1 MAKKKRTRRPAVRRL
16 PDRAPSPT
24 LVTPEGDPLVFCT
37 ALYRHPS
44 MDQVVQILAQADDFD
59 LEGPSPGPGGTLQFA
74 WYEVGPGKPPL
85 PAPMERRV
93 LAAITLARETL
104 QVETTSEQRLARCHL
119 RLERLLGSRL
129 PLLHKETKSL
139 EQALAE
145 ERPQD
150 VPEPAILPPE
160 AIADMQERMLRQW
173 IDESIPAL
181 DGMTPREAVQTPEG
195 RQMVLDLID
204 YIEGQQALYPPPPG
218 MFTADY
224 REALKLLGLE

>member
-1 MAKKKRTRRPAVRRL
+1 
-16 PDRAPSPT
+16 
-24 LVTPEGDPLVFCT
+24 
-37 ALYRHPS
+37 
-44 MDQVVQILAQADDFD
+44 
-59 LEGPSPGPGGTLQFA
+59 
-74 WYEVGPGKPPL
+74 
-85 PAPMERRV
+85 
-93 LAAITLARETL
+93 
-104 QVETTSEQRLARCHL
+104 
-119 RLERLLGSRL
+119 
-129 PLLHKETKSL
+129 LLHKETKSL